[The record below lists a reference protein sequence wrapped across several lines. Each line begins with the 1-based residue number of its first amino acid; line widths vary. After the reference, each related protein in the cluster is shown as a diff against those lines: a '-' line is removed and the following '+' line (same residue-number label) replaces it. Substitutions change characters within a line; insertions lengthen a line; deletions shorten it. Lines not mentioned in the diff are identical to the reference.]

1 MLLSSQYLFV
11 SQLLTRPFV
20 PPIPNRFTHIF
31 YSHFLLTFV
40 LTFFCFYSNVT
51 LTSISVQ
58 AAHTSVCSPVISPIP
73 NFFTHNP
80 IFLLT
85 FHFLLAFHF
94 LAPIRMLLSSQF
106 SFSFNFSLF
115 WVVPLFAQLMFNTC
129 QYTAIY
135 MSIASC
141 CFVSTFLG
149 GVGCPMLVES
159 SSYCAILHL
168 CSLLLSFLQVDF
180 FGVTTIHVLSL
191 HIVIVVRASTATV
204 VRLVR
209 ASTATPW
216 IRNHKQY

>member
-1 MLLSSQYLFV
+1 M

-20 PPIPNRFTHIF
+20 HQLFPPFQTFSLTIQLFYSHSIF
-31 YSHFLLTFV
+31 YSHF
-40 LTFFCFYSNVT
+40 
-51 LTSISVQ
+51 
-58 AAHTSVCSPVISPIP
+58 
-73 NFFTHNP
+73 
-80 IFLLT
+80 IFLLPFQCYYHLNFPSVSISLSFEL
-85 FHFLLAFHF
+85 FH
-94 LAPIRMLLSSQF
+94 
-106 SFSFNFSLF
+106 SLHN
-115 WVVPLFAQLMFNTC
+115 WCCNTC

-191 HIVIVVRASTATV
+191 HI
-204 VRLVR
+204 L
-209 ASTATPW
+209 
-216 IRNHKQY
+216 